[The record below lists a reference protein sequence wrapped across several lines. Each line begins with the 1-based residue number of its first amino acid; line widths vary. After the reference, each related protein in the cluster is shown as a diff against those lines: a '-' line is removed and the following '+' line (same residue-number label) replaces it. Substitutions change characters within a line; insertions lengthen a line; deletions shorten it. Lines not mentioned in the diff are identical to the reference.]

1 MKPEYITKLHV
12 KNIGPFDNLNVV
24 FSPDVTVIVGP
35 NGSGKTSILR
45 AITHC
50 FTKDNREYF
59 RYRVGARLCTYFQK
73 GEERAKCGGK
83 VFDLKCDTSLHQ
95 RVSPFY
101 EREEAED
108 GIISYQYTQHPYNV
122 LAIGAHRYFDFV
134 QLEGMKVEENTAAQR
149 ESYAKNNPLYI
160 EKPLLPHV
168 KQWMVNRYF
177 IVEKPW
183 GKDLKDNWD
192 KLIEKIP
199 RLSPPGHDLK
209 FERIEEDLNPIFS
222 LDGRECYLEELSSG
236 FKSVL
241 SIVLSIINWI
251 EGVNDGE
258 RRKIE
263 NACGTVLI
271 DEIEAHL
278 HPAWQKMILKVITG
292 MFPNLQFI
300 VTTHSPYV
308 IASAEK
314 NQVIL
319 LPVLNS
325 NMDVKPVE
333 NNYAGWRVEYIL
345 QDLMGTEVISSP
357 NLTGILESLERAIG
371 AKDQASYNSGMVELK
386 TLVNGKDS
394 IVSVYEMRG
403 AETFESDGKS
413 TKSSRANDI
422 DGK

>member
-1 MKPEYITKLHV
+1 MKPEYIIKLHV
-12 KNIGPFDNLNVV
+12 NNIGPFDNLNIK

-45 AITHC
+45 AITHS
-50 FTKDNREYF
+50 FAIQNREGF
-59 RYRVGARLCTYFQK
+59 RYRVGATVFTYFQK
-73 GEERAKCGGK
+73 GEQLCRCGGK
-83 VFDLKCDTSLHQ
+83 PFGIEKDMHLHEHIPSIND
-95 RVSPFY
+95 RVPD
-101 EREEAED
+101 ED
-108 GIISYQYTQHPYNV
+108 GITTYQPLLHPFNI
-122 LAIGAHRYFDFV
+122 LAIGAHRYFDYMKI
-134 QLEGMKVEENTAAQR
+134 QGMRAEDDTVAQR
-149 ESYAKNNPLYI
+149 EAYANNNPLYI
-160 EKPLLPHV
+160 EQPILPHV

-177 IVEKPW
+177 VIDKPW
-183 GKDLKDNWD
+183 GTELKDNWN

-199 RLSPPGHDLK
+199 TLSPPNHKLI
-209 FERIEEDLNPIFS
+209 FSRIEEDLNPIFT

-258 RRKIE
+258 QRKME

-308 IASAEK
+308 IASAAK

-319 LPVLNS
+319 LPVLNP

-345 QDLMGTEVISSP
+345 QDLMGTEAISSP
-357 NLTGILESLERAIG
+357 DLTGILEFLERAIG

-386 TLVNGKDS
+386 TLVNDKDS
-394 IVSVYEMRG
+394 IVRVYEMRG
-403 AETFESDGKS
+403 AETFESDDKS

>member
-1 MKPEYITKLHV
+1 MKPEYISKLHV
-12 KNIGPFDNLNVV
+12 ENVGPFDRLDVE
-24 FSPDVTVIVGP
+24 FSPDVTVIAGA
-35 NGSGKTSILR
+35 NGAGKTSILR

-50 FTKDNREYF
+50 FTTYNREYF
-59 RYRVGARLCTYFQK
+59 RYRVGARLYTYFQK
-73 GEERAKCGGK
+73 EEERAKCGGK
-83 VFDLKCDTSLHQ
+83 VFDLKSDTLLHQ
-95 RVSPFY
+95 RVSPSY
-101 EREEAED
+101 ERENAEE
-108 GIISYQYTQHPYNV
+108 GIISYYYPQHPYNV

-134 QLEGMKVEENTAAQR
+134 QLEGMKVEKNTAAQR

-160 EKPLLPHV
+160 EQPILPHV
-168 KQWMVNRYF
+168 KQWLVNRYF
-177 IVEKPW
+177 IVEKAW

-199 RLSPPGHDLK
+199 TLSSPSHNLK

-222 LDGRECYLEELSSG
+222 LDGKECYLEELSSG

-258 RRKIE
+258 QRKIE

-278 HPAWQKMILKVITG
+278 HPAWQKIILKVITE

-308 IASAEK
+308 IASADK

-319 LPVLNS
+319 MPALSGNLVL
-325 NMDVKPVE
+325 KPAE
-333 NNYAGWRVEYIL
+333 SGYAGWRVEYIL
-345 QDLMGTEVISSP
+345 QDLMGTEKIIAP
-357 NLTGILESLERAIG
+357 NLTAVVESLEKAIG
-371 AKDQASYNSGMVELK
+371 ERNKEAFDVAMMELK
-386 TLVNGKDS
+386 TIMNEKDG
-394 IVSVYEMRG
+394 IVVGYEMRG
-403 AETFESDGKS
+403 AEIFTEQ
-413 TKSSRANDI
+413 
-422 DGK
+422 